1 MHAPHRNQF
10 TLTHCK
16 PALSEADQQLR
27 RLLKSSPQELWLDT
41 IRRTNGPEHNGLVH
55 WMLAQIEC
63 DFSVAFHAFYRS
75 DPASFLEEP
84 TQLPPRPGVND
95 IFAQVL
101 LNWETGSYRTQ
112 RFRVEAIDA
121 PLVAIAKVD
130 RLVREYPAGTMPFQ
144 IPRRFVDPKGGV
156 NLRLPSY
163 LSPDHAAHLWP
174 LYAEM
179 GLRVRNEP
187 PGLKRTAAQVK
198 SLLRIVAR
206 SA

>member
-1 MHAPHRNQF
+1 MHAPAKNQF
-10 TLTHCK
+10 TLAHCK
-16 PALSEADQQLR
+16 PAVSGAELKLR

-41 IRRTNGPEHNGLVH
+41 IRRTTGPEHNGLIH

-101 LNWETGSYRTQ
+101 LNWDTGSYRTQ

-121 PLVAIAKVD
+121 PLAAIAKVD
-130 RLVREYPAGTMPFQ
+130 RLVRAHGNGALPFQ

-156 NLRLPSY
+156 NMRLPSY
-163 LSPDHAAHLWP
+163 LSPDRAAHLWP
-174 LYAEM
+174 LYVNM
-179 GLRVRNEP
+179 GLRVQDEP
-187 PGLKRTAAQVK
+187 PGLRRKAAQVK